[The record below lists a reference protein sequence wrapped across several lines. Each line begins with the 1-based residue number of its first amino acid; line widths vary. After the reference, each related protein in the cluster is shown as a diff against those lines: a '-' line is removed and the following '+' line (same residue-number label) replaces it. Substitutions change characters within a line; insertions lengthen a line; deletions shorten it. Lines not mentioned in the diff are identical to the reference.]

1 MPRHPRREIQLDFPW
16 TDLMRWAELPVAVRD
31 RVRERLTVLLREA
44 AQRARAAQEGRD
56 EPA

>member
-1 MPRHPRREIQLDFPW
+1 MPRHQRRERQLDFPW
-16 TDLMRWAELPVAVRD
+16 TDRMRWAELPVAVRD
-31 RVRERLTVLLREA
+31 RVRERLGVLLREA